1 MAARFGLTAGG
12 VDVDVD
18 VDVDA
23 EAEAEAGEAVVPP
36 LVLVPLA
43 VVPAAAD
50 AGWSFRCGVPC
61 PIIRRAAWSG
71 LKVGVDELALLAL
84 LGLEMELLLELAF
97 LLLSFL
103 AEVVKYLSKLSVLD
117 AAAWFLLAA
126 AALVPLFLRP
136 LPPEPAMIRRSF

>member
-18 VDVDA
+18 A
-23 EAEAEAGEAVVPP
+23 EAEAEAEAEAGEEAGEAVVPP

-50 AGWSFRCGVPC
+50 SGWSFRCGVPC

-84 LGLEMELLLELAF
+84 LA
-97 LLLSFL
+97 
-103 AEVVKYLSKLSVLD
+103 
-117 AAAWFLLAA
+117 LLAGSE
-126 AALVPLFLRP
+126 L
-136 LPPEPAMIRRSF
+136 

>member
-1 MAARFGLTAGG
+1 MTAGG

-18 VDVDA
+18 AEA

-84 LGLEMELLLELAF
+84 ELELLLELAF

-103 AEVVKYLSKLSVLD
+103 AEDVK
-117 AAAWFLLAA
+117 
-126 AALVPLFLRP
+126 
-136 LPPEPAMIRRSF
+136 